1 MKKILAIL
9 LAGILMGTVL
19 AGCGESGTGSDTGST
34 GSTGET
40 KKEYVMGLDIN
51 FPPMGFADEQGNPIG
66 FDIDLAKA
74 VADKM
79 GVTFKLQPIDW
90 NSKEV
95 ELKGGKVD
103 ILWNGLTIT
112 EEREKEM
119 LFTKPYLQNKQVV
132 VVLQDSSI
140 KTLADMKGK
149 KVVLQ
154 KGSTAVDALKE
165 EKNKTFADSLK
176 ETTQLA
182 DNMACFQ
189 EVELKRADAV
199 VIDEVVAK
207 YYLSKHEG
215 KFRILDETL
224 ADEFYG
230 IAVQLGNTELRDNIQ
245 NALDALYAE
254 GKITE
259 ICKTWVGEDIYY
271 PGE

>member
-1 MKKILAIL
+1 MKKIMAIL
-9 LAGILMGTVL
+9 LAGVLMSAAL
-19 AGCGESGTGSDTGST
+19 AGCGQKDTDST
-34 GSTGET
+34 GSTGDT
-40 KKEYVMGLDIN
+40 KTEYVMGLDIN
-51 FPPMGFADEQGNPIG
+51 FPPMGFADEQNNPIG
-66 FDIDLAKA
+66 FDVDLAKA

-79 GVTFKLQPIDW
+79 GVTIKLQPIDW

-112 EEREKEM
+112 EKRKENM

-132 VVLQDSSI
+132 VVLKDSSI
-140 KTLADMKGK
+140 NTLADMKDK

-165 EKNKTFADSLK
+165 DKNKTFADSLK

-207 YYLSKHEG
+207 YYISKHEG
-215 KFRILDETL
+215 KFRILEETL

-230 IAVQLGNTELRDNIQ
+230 IAVKLGNTELRDKIQ
-245 NALDALYAE
+245 KALDELYQE
-254 GKITE
+254 GKIKE
-259 ICKTWVGEDIYY
+259 ISETWFGEDIYY
-271 PGE
+271 TGE